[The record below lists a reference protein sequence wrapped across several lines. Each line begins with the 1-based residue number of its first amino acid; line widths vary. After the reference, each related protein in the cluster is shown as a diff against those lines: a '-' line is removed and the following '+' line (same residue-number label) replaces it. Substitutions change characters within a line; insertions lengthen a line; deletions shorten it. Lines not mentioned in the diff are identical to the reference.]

1 MHLPLPLFV
10 ASLSLALLAPGA
22 NAAPGDGV
30 VRIDIDGVRNTRGD
44 VACLLFNQADG
55 YPEDHAKAYREK
67 HAAIDQNRAVCEFK
81 DLAPGT
87 YAAIVFHDENLSGKL
102 DKNLFGMPQEGY
114 GASNNVRPR
123 FSAPGFQP
131 ASFAVTA
138 GGVTP
143 LTIQLGY

>member
-1 MHLPLPLFV
+1 M
-10 ASLSLALLAPGA
+10 SLALLAPWVH
-22 NAAPGDGV
+22 AAPSDGA
-30 VRIDIDGVRNTRGD
+30 VRIDIAGVRNSRGD
-44 VACLLFNQADG
+44 VGCLLFNQADG
-55 YPEDHAKAYREK
+55 YPEVHARSHRET
-67 HAAIDQNRAVCEFK
+67 HVPIAQDRAVCEFK

-102 DKNLFGMPQEGY
+102 DKNLLGMPQEGY